1 MSENFYNIL
10 GVEEKA
16 TKDEIKKAYR
26 GLQMK
31 WHPDKNQGSDESK
44 RMSEKINGAYEVL
57 GDDEKRIEY
66 DNSRNN
72 PFARMNSQGGGGM
85 EVPMDDIL
93 NMFFGG
99 MPGMGGFPGMQ
110 GFPGMPMGGMPMGGM
125 PMGGMHGM
133 PPGAKIHIFN
143 GGPMGFQQA
152 MSKPVPIMKSIEINM
167 AQVLTGA
174 SIPLEIERWII
185 ENGIKVHEKETIYVT
200 IPQGVDDNELLIL
213 RDKGNVLNEN
223 VKGDVKIFVKIKN
236 DSAFKRSGLDL
247 VLEKN
252 ISLKES
258 LCGFTFEINYINGK
272 SYTLNN
278 NKGNIIPPEY
288 KKIYPG
294 MGLTRGEHKG
304 NMIIHFHVEFPEK
317 LSEEQITKLSE
328 SL

>member
-10 GVEEKA
+10 GVDEKA
-16 TKDEIKKAYR
+16 TKEEIKKAYR

-31 WHPDKNQGSDESK
+31 WHPDKNQGSEESK
-44 RMSEKINGAYEVL
+44 KMSEKINGAYEVL
-57 GDDEKRIEY
+57 GDDDKRGEY

-85 EVPMDDIL
+85 EVPMDDIF

-99 MPGMGGFPGMQ
+99 IPGMGGFPGMQ
-110 GFPGMPMGGMPMGGM
+110 GMGGMGGF
-125 PMGGMHGM
+125 PGM

-152 MSKPVPIMKSIEINM
+152 ISKPAPIMRTIEINI
-167 AQVLTGA
+167 AQVLSGA

-185 ENGIKVHEKETIYVT
+185 ENGIKVHEKETIYVS

-213 RDKGNVLNEN
+213 RDKGNVLNEH

-236 DSAFKRSGLDL
+236 DSTFKRSGLDL
-247 VLEKN
+247 VLEKK

-304 NMIIHFHVEFPEK
+304 NMIIHFHIEFQEK
-317 LSEEQITKLSE
+317 LSDEQITKLSDI
-328 SL
+328 L

>member
-57 GDDEKRIEY
+57 GDDEKRVEY

-72 PFARMNSQGGGGM
+72 PFTRMNSQGGGGM

-99 MPGMGGFPGMQ
+99 MGGMGGFPGMQ
-110 GFPGMPMGGMPMGGM
+110 GFPGMPMGGMPMQGM
-125 PMGGMHGM
+125 GGM

-152 MSKPVPIMKSIEINM
+152 ISKPIPIIKTIEINI

-174 SIPLEIERWII
+174 SIPLEAERWII

-223 VKGDVKIFVKIKN
+223 IKGDVKIFVKIKN

-247 VLEKN
+247 VLEKR

-304 NMIIHFHVEFPEK
+304 NMIIHFHVDFPEK

-328 SL
+328 AL

>member
-57 GDDEKRIEY
+57 GDDEKRVEY

-72 PFARMNSQGGGGM
+72 PFTRMNSQGGGGM

-110 GFPGMPMGGMPMGGM
+110 GFPGMPMGGMP
-125 PMGGMHGM
+125 
-133 PPGAKIHIFN
+133 PGAKIHIFN

-152 MSKPVPIMKSIEINM
+152 ISKPVPIMKTIEINM

-223 VKGDVKIFVKIKN
+223 IKGDVKIFVKIKN

-247 VLEKN
+247 VLEKR

-304 NMIIHFHVEFPEK
+304 NMIIHFHVDFPEK

-328 SL
+328 AL

>member
-44 RMSEKINGAYEVL
+44 KMSEKINGAYEIL
-57 GDDEKRIEY
+57 GDDEKRVEY

-72 PFARMNSQGGGGM
+72 PFSRMNSHGGGGM
-85 EVPMDDIL
+85 EVPMDDIF

-110 GFPGMPMGGMPMGGM
+110 PMGGMGGF
-125 PMGGMHGM
+125 PGM

-152 MSKPVPIMKSIEINM
+152 ISKPVPIMKTIEINM

-185 ENGIKVHEKETIYVT
+185 ENGIKVHEKETIYVS

-236 DSAFKRSGLDL
+236 ESAFKRAGLDL
-247 VLEKN
+247 VLEKK

-304 NMIIHFHVEFPEK
+304 NMIIHFHIDFPEK

-328 SL
+328 AL

>member
-1 MSENFYNIL
+1 MSENLYNIL

-57 GDDEKRIEY
+57 GDDEKRDEY

-85 EVPMDDIL
+85 EVPMDDIF

-99 MPGMGGFPGMQ
+99 MPGMGGFPGMPGMGGMG
-110 GFPGMPMGGMPMGGM
+110 GFPGMP
-125 PMGGMHGM
+125 
-133 PPGAKIHIFN
+133 PGSKIHIFN

-152 MSKPVPIMKSIEINM
+152 ISKPTPIMKTIEINM
-167 AQVLTGA
+167 SNVLTGA
-174 SIPLEIERWII
+174 SIPLEIERWIM
-185 ENGIKVHEKETIYVT
+185 ENGIKVHEKETIYVS

-223 VKGDVKIFVKIKN
+223 IKGDVKIFVKIKN
-236 DSAFKRSGLDL
+236 ESVFKRSGLDL

-288 KKIYPG
+288 RKIYPG

-304 NMIIHFHVEFPEK
+304 NMIIHFHIDFPEK
-317 LSEEQITKLSE
+317 LSEEQIIKLSE
-328 SL
+328 AL

>member
-10 GVEEKA
+10 GVDEKA

-31 WHPDKNQGSDESK
+31 WHPDKNQGSEESK
-44 RMSEKINGAYEVL
+44 RMSEKINGAYEIL
-57 GDDEKRIEY
+57 GDDEKRDEY
-66 DNSRNN
+66 DNSKNN
-72 PFARMNSQGGGGM
+72 PFTRMNSQGGM
-85 EVPMDDIL
+85 EVPMDDIF

-99 MPGMGGFPGMQ
+99 MSGMGGMGGFPGMQ
-110 GFPGMPMGGMPMGGM
+110 PMGGMGGFPGMSMGGMPMG
-125 PMGGMHGM
+125 GM

-152 MSKPVPIMKSIEINM
+152 ISKPVPILKTIEINM
-167 AQVLTGA
+167 SQVLTGA

-185 ENGIKVHEKETIYVT
+185 ENGIKVHEKETIYVS
-200 IPQGVDDNELLIL
+200 IPQGIDDNEMVIL

-236 DSAFKRSGLDL
+236 ESAFTRSGLDL
-247 VLEKN
+247 VLEKK

-304 NMIIHFHVEFPEK
+304 NMIIHFHVDFPEK
-317 LSEEQITKLSE
+317 LSEEQITKLSDA
-328 SL
+328 L

>member
-57 GDDEKRIEY
+57 GDDEKRVEY

-72 PFARMNSQGGGGM
+72 PFTRMNSHGGGGM
-85 EVPMDDIL
+85 EVPMDDIF
-93 NMFFGG
+93 NMLFGG
-99 MPGMGGFPGMQ
+99 MGGMGGFPGMQ
-110 GFPGMPMGGMPMGGM
+110 GFQGMPMGGMPMG
-125 PMGGMHGM
+125 GM

-152 MSKPVPIMKSIEINM
+152 ISKPVPIMKTIEINI
-167 AQVLTGA
+167 AQILTGC

-294 MGLTRGEHKG
+294 MGLTRAEHKG
-304 NMIIHFHVEFPEK
+304 NMIIHFHVDFPEK

-328 SL
+328 AL